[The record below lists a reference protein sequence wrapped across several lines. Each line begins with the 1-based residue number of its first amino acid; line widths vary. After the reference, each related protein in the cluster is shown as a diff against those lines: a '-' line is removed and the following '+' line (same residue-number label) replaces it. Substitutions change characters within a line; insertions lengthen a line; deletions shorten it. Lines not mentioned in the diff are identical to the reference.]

1 MKPIMNTLTTLIF
14 VLSLTSCRQPETQ
27 GELHKVKS
35 PPLIDQ
41 RQDRPINPRRMNQ
54 LKDLEMVTVKI
65 GTQRFKVWV
74 MDSALKRQEGMM
86 FLQDKEVRTNEG
98 MLFAFPDSD
107 DRSFWMQ
114 NTYIP
119 LDIAYIGKD
128 KKIVSVHSMRP
139 HDETG
144 VPSAGPAM
152 YALEL
157 KAGTFRKYGIKAGQ
171 KVEFPASVKGS

>member
-1 MKPIMNTLTTLIF
+1 MMTTLTTLIL
-14 VLSLTSCRQPETQ
+14 VLTTSCGPTQPQ
-27 GELHKVKS
+27 GELRKVKS

-41 RQDRPINPRRMNQ
+41 RQDRPVNPRRMHQ
-54 LKDLEMVTVKI
+54 LKDLEMVTIKI
-65 GTQRFKVWV
+65 GTQRFKAFV
-74 MDSALKRQEGMM
+74 MDTALKRQEGMM
-86 FLQDKEVRTNEG
+86 FLQDKEVKSGEG

-119 LDIAYIGKD
+119 LDIAYISKN
-128 KKIVSVHSMRP
+128 KRIVSVHTMRP
-139 HDETG
+139 LDETG

-152 YALEL
+152 YALEV

-171 KVEFPASVKGS
+171 KVEFPASIKGS

>member
-1 MKPIMNTLTTLIF
+1 MMNTLTTMIF
-14 VLSLTSCRQPETQ
+14 ALSLTSCNGIQPQ

-41 RQDRPINPRRMNQ
+41 RQDRPVNPRRMHQ
-54 LKDLEMVTVKI
+54 LKDLEVVTVKI
-65 GTQRFKVWV
+65 GTQRFKSFV
-74 MDSALKRQEGMM
+74 MDTSLKRQEGMM

-119 LDIAYIGKD
+119 LDIAYISKN
-128 KKIVSVHSMRP
+128 KRIVSVHTMRP
-139 HDETG
+139 LDESG

-152 YALEL
+152 YALEV

>member
-1 MKPIMNTLTTLIF
+1 MMTSLTTLILALF
-14 VLSLTSCRQPETQ
+14 LCSCDATQPQ
-27 GELHKVKS
+27 GELRKVKS

-41 RQDRPINPRRMNQ
+41 RQDRPINSRRMHQ
-54 LKDLEMVTVKI
+54 LKDLEVITVKI
-65 GTQRFKVWV
+65 GTQRFKAFV
-74 MDSALKRQEGMM
+74 MDTSLKRQEGMM

-114 NTYIP
+114 NTYIG

-128 KKIVSVHSMRP
+128 KRIVSVHTMKP
-139 HDETG
+139 LDETG
-144 VPSAGPAM
+144 IPSGGPAM
-152 YALEL
+152 YALEV
-157 KAGTFRKYGIKAGQ
+157 KAGTFRKYGIKSGQ